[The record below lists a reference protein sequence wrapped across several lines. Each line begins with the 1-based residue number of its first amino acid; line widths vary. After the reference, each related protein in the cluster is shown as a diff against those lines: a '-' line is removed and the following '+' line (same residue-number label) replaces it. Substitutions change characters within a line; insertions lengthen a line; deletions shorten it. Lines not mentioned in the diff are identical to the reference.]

1 MPILLVLFILLVIFI
16 MYEESN
22 QAVFF
27 VVTVTAFAALITFL
41 PPLSKCLQ
49 NEKGIHKWKH
59 LGIYILFA
67 VIIIVYIGYAFYEA
81 YYKNPKTNDK
91 SNETPGE
98 MDKVTPEKSSSTL

>member
-1 MPILLVLFILLVIFI
+1 MFMPILLVLFILLVIFI

-67 VIIIVYIGYAFYEA
+67 LIIIIYIGYAFYEA
-81 YYKNPKTNDK
+81 NYKTSKTGDK
-91 SNETPGE
+91 PSEVST
-98 MDKVTPEKSSSTL
+98 EKSPSPSSA